1 MKNLRFAFYLLMIL
15 FSINLNVLL
24 SQDTSYVKPYKPKI
38 FSLYVY
44 DFFEDIWGQSTYT
57 KFKIQD
63 SALVNVIVL
72 DSNRIDTVVCLFSGY
87 LPSDVY
93 EIYWNRKKSEGRD
106 VESGFYLI
114 FIDIMIKHHRTWIP
128 EDYTEMRLASEQYIR
143 IF

>member
-1 MKNLRFAFYLLMIL
+1 MKNLRFAFFLLMFL

-24 SQDTSYVKPYKPKI
+24 SQDISYVKPYKPNVL
-38 FSLYVY
+38 SLYVY
-44 DFFEDIWGQSTYT
+44 DFFEDIWRQSTYT

-87 LPSDVY
+87 LPRDVY
-93 EIYWNRKKSEGRD
+93 EVYWNRKNSEGRE
-106 VESGFYLI
+106 VESGYYLVI
-114 FIDIMIKHHRTWIP
+114 IDIIIKHHRIWIP
-128 EDYTEMRLASEQYIR
+128 QDYTEMILTSEQYIR